1 MKKDLLKGM
10 ALIRSV
16 SIIQTTGEAGS
27 PDRGTHKNIF
37 VKITRYLK
45 DFTVNTKL
53 LLGSCLLN
61 FNSMSPLLC
70 LTDGGY
76 KCR

>member
-16 SIIQTTGEAGS
+16 GIIQTTGEAES

-45 DFTVNTKL
+45 DLTVNTKL

-70 LTDGGY
+70 LTHGGC

>member
-16 SIIQTTGEAGS
+16 GIIQTTGEAES

-37 VKITRYLK
+37 VKITQYLK
-45 DFTVNTKL
+45 DLTVNTKL

-70 LTDGGY
+70 LTHGGC